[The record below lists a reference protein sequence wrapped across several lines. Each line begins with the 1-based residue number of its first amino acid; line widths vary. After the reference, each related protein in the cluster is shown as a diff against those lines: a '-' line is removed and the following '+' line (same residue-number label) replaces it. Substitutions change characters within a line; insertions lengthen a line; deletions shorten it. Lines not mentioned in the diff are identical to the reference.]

1 MDNIIIINIIITS
14 PTNPTATW
22 DNLITDVQ
30 TRQWAGREN
39 IYYIAALRNDD
50 TLQSTDEAAVLY
62 YILLLLQ

>member
-22 DNLITDVQ
+22 DNYLITDVQ
-30 TRQWAGREN
+30 TRQWAGQEN

-50 TLQSTDEAAVLY
+50 TLQSTDEATVVY
-62 YILLLLQ
+62 YKLLLL